1 MNDKQRSVV
10 EFIIKGRPDVEFA
23 IGEKGNRVT
32 LNGKDKLLGLRSRL
46 EHREVSRSYRRWE
59 QEVPRNFACFPR
71 STLNISSGTDGL
83 RQNRLPRISALKLRA
98 AFKEAKG
105 KMTAHGFR
113 HFFITQTLA
122 TGVSVEDVSHMV
134 GTSPNEI
141 RKTYRHFVKEA
152 TDRLDDVQV
161 QSWIKQGL
169 DADGN
174 PQSNQKKVAVQ

>member
-1 MNDKQRSVV
+1 MLPPVNAEYFFWD
-10 EFIIKGRPDVEFA
+10 GRIASESIA
-23 IGEKGNRVT
+23 E
-32 LNGKDKLLGLRSRL
+32 
-46 EHREVSRSYRRWE
+46 
-59 QEVPRNFACFPR
+59 NFR
-71 STLNISSGTDGL
+71 
-83 RQNRLPRISALKLRA
+83 LKLRA
-98 AFKEAKG
+98 AFKEAKV

-161 QSWIKQGL
+161 QSWIQTGSGRRWEPSEHSEKGCRPVTATPMFRKCGPHIACLLLHSEAETTSPFHVKWVQARQDRL
-169 DADGN
+169 DELVVGSWN
-174 PQSNQKKVAVQ
+174 K